1 MLTKSGAEEAGFC
14 CPQIEH
20 EECFATRLCKLDT
33 IMNVLDTYTCGWSA
47 PRKLQGFTGPRPFGF
62 LNPDCLGL

>member
-33 IMNVLDTYTCGWSA
+33 IMNVLDT
-47 PRKLQGFTGPRPFGF
+47 LV
-62 LNPDCLGL
+62 DGLPLASFRVSLALDLSDF